1 MVVFLEFTGE
11 MSLKL
16 KKWCVYGFHISCV
29 LIPKLITYTRQR
41 IGLFPTLT
49 VCKSLRKEY

>member
-1 MVVFLEFTGE
+1 MVVFLEFSGE

-29 LIPKLITYTRQR
+29 LIPKIIMYMRQC

-49 VCKSLRKEY
+49 MCKTLKKE